1 MTPAA
6 PDPRAEVER
15 CDGCGSDLPAEH
27 EHLVEADGRALRCAC
42 AACAVTPAAPWKR
55 VRPRVTRL
63 PALRLTDVMWS
74 GLGVPIGL
82 AFFVRRAGGVLAF
95 YPSPAGVIESPVAP
109 EAWAAVVSD
118 NPDLDDLEA
127 DTETL
132 LVNRLAGAREHYR
145 VSVDHGYRLAGLVR
159 LHWRG
164 LGGGPALAT
173 ALRRFFEEL
182 NRG

>member
-1 MTPAA
+1 VTPAA

-109 EAWAAVVSD
+109 EAWAAVVTD

-127 DTETL
+127 GHRDAARQPARRRARTL
-132 LVNRLAGAREHYR
+132 SRLGRPR
-145 VSVDHGYRLAGLVR
+145 LRLAGLVR

-182 NRG
+182 NHG